1 MIVEEFCQLF
11 AQTFVL
17 LALVAEHHRMLEQL
31 MLQLL
36 RQFAPQVCGGGAE
49 HQEITRR
56 YVVDDLV
63 RVPIHWRTHEIDTAR
78 SESRSRT
85 KSRTMWRGVS
95 AAVHSGRGA
104 KPKQWVTTLFR
115 SPPARGSSRR
125 RVHLFPGKTRGRCI
139 AAHDRLALFIRKHR
153 IDIGKSVRCPLLY
166 RVDDA
171 FRSSRQDHMHDI
183 CGRRQS

>member
-63 RVPIHWRTHEIDTAR
+63 RVPVHWRTHEIDTAR
-78 SESRSRT
+78 SVQSLALTHGRGKSRRISRDKSLASCVRSR
-85 KSRTMWRGVS
+85 
-95 AAVHSGRGA
+95 
-104 KPKQWVTTLFR
+104 P
-115 SPPARGSSRR
+115 
-125 RVHLFPGKTRGRCI
+125 
-139 AAHDRLALFIRKHR
+139 
-153 IDIGKSVRCPLLY
+153 
-166 RVDDA
+166 
-171 FRSSRQDHMHDI
+171 
-183 CGRRQS
+183 